1 MLFGRQQQNIYDSV
15 ADTCRR
21 IEYITKLDT
30 SGKCY
35 QQDFI
40 FDKKTADRHFAELD
54 KLDVQVRDGNEPG
67 SDYAARLISEIKA
80 LYVNLRS
87 DNLSDEVVAHAQI
100 ARLELATMCKMRSF
114 TDSVSPDFL
123 NLIKDEKDNINRTIS
138 FLASADDNK
147 GIFAAYTK
155 YSDTITKYIE
165 FLEKSIADSDEQKD
179 LIQEKDVPAEVNTQ
193 YKDAKKISELTEQ
206 VRSLEYELSRCRIN
220 EDKLAKALSD
230 KEKECADYAA
240 KAAIAEKERSMLLTD
255 IDSVKRDAE
264 ASGRMKIELPLL
276 VLAESEDEAWNRIEP
291 DRTGYHKLFQRFAA
305 KKADVNN
312 RISDNCDI
320 REYNCEVIESAG
332 GLIPCSTCPFI
343 QGFALYIDKSGRHYL
358 IHKSNV
364 NGSKASGQIFDIH
377 ISQCDEMLITVK
389 YTDDDFKDLCLNKP
403 SVITALPSFYSFMTD
418 VIKLSMYNNICDTD
432 AILQFNSYYAHLYM
446 IAKDIAK
453 SKTDIAI
460 RALGIAAELRML
472 LKCFGNVTET
482 DAVYIQKVAQKL
494 IDNEKEMIQI
504 PDAETIS
511 TNSDIAIYIN
521 ELEQRIMLFPDD
533 IVNERLS
540 GNDIVECK
548 EDDSN
553 KTGEVNAPETVTS
566 EPEDIGDYLF
576 YPEEKAS
583 SPELSPDKYRRSL
596 IPDFNNVK
604 FIVSKT
610 SNAGEDISLYA
621 VENIDSAVSQYCFA
635 IAPVKRIGVSV
646 GDKRY
651 YLMQSDN
658 HNKSARLL
666 DKRSKKFI
674 AADGLLEIVE
684 FYEFKLINA
693 IRTVEDE

>member
-80 LYVNLRS
+80 LYLNLRS

-114 TDSVSPDFL
+114 TDSVSLDFL

-147 GIFAAYTK
+147 GIFAA
-155 YSDTITKYIE
+155 
-165 FLEKSIADSDEQKD
+165 
-179 LIQEKDVPAEVNTQ
+179 
-193 YKDAKKISELTEQ
+193 
-206 VRSLEYELSRCRIN
+206 C
-220 EDKLAKALSD
+220 
-230 KEKECADYAA
+230 
-240 KAAIAEKERSMLLTD
+240 SMLLTD

-540 GNDIVECK
+540 GNDITECK

-553 KTGEVNAPETVTS
+553 KTGEIKDTEVITS
-566 EPEDIGDYLF
+566 EPEDNDDYLF
-576 YPEEKAS
+576 YPEEKIS
-583 SPELSPDKYRRSL
+583 SPDKYRRSL

-604 FIVSKT
+604 FIVSKS

-635 IAPVKRIGVSV
+635 IAPVKKIGVSV

-651 YLMQSDN
+651 YLLQSDN

-693 IRTVEDE
+693 IRTADDE